1 MRPSRFA
8 SPLRSVRP
16 VRRLAVATATVL
28 AGALVLTACGSAESG
43 SDDAGAGLSV
53 GSAYMP
59 QPVSDSMA
67 AGFLVITNKGAAG
80 DVLTRVT
87 SDVAGDVTVH
97 KTVGQTMEEA
107 ERLDIPAHGELV
119 LRSGG
124 DHLMFEQLKRKPREG
139 EKVSVQLHFA
149 KTSPIT
155 VEMPVKSATY
165 NPKTGH

>member
-1 MRPSRFA
+1 MRSGGSA
-8 SPLRSVRP
+8 RSVR
-16 VRRLAVATATVL
+16 RLSVATAAAL
-28 AGALVLTACGSAESG
+28 AGALALSGCGSSDSG
-43 SDDAGAGLSV
+43 DSSDTAGLAV
-53 GSAYMP
+53 GAAYMP

-87 SDVAGDVTVH
+87 SEVAGDVTMH

-107 ERLDIPAHGELV
+107 QRLDIPAHGELV
-119 LRSGG
+119 LQSGG

-139 EKVSVQLHFA
+139 EEVSVRLHFA

-155 VEMPVKSATY
+155 IEMPVKSATY

>member
-1 MRPSRFA
+1 MRH
-8 SPLRSVRP
+8 L
-16 VRRLAVATATVL
+16 ATATAAVI
-28 AGALVLTACGSAESG
+28 AGALALTGCGSSDSG
-43 SDDAGAGLSV
+43 DSSDGAGLTV

-80 DVLTRVT
+80 DALTRVT
-87 SDVAGDVTVH
+87 SDVAGEVTVH
-97 KTVGQTMEEA
+97 RTVGQTMEEA

-119 LRSGG
+119 LQSGG
-124 DHLMFEQLKRKPREG
+124 NHLMFEQLKRKPREG

>member
-1 MRPSRFA
+1 M
-8 SPLRSVRP
+8 
-16 VRRLAVATATVL
+16 RRLSVATAAAL
-28 AGALVLTACGSAESG
+28 AGALALAGCGSSDSG
-43 SDDAGAGLSV
+43 DGSALSV
-53 GSAYMP
+53 GAAYMP

-67 AGFLVITNKGAAG
+67 AGFLVISNKGAAR
-80 DVLTRVT
+80 DTLTRVT
-87 SDVAGDVTVH
+87 SEVAGEVTVH

>member
-1 MRPSRFA
+1 M
-8 SPLRSVRP
+8 
-16 VRRLAVATATVL
+16 RRLPLVTAAVL
-28 AGALVLTACGSAESG
+28 AGALALTACGSSDSG
-43 SDDAGAGLSV
+43 SDDGAGLSV

-59 QPVSDSMA
+59 QPVSDTMA

-87 SDVAGDVTVH
+87 SEVAGEVTVH

-107 ERLDIPAHGELV
+107 KSLDIPAHGELV
-119 LRSGG
+119 LQSGG
-124 DHLMFEQLKRKPREG
+124 DHLMFEQLKRKPLEG
-139 EKVSVQLHFA
+139 EKVAVQLHFA

>member
-1 MRPSRFA
+1 M
-8 SPLRSVRP
+8 
-16 VRRLAVATATVL
+16 ATATVL
-28 AGALVLTACGSAESG
+28 AGALALTGCGSSESG
-43 SDDAGAGLSV
+43 NPSDGAGLSV

-80 DVLTRVT
+80 DALTRVT
-87 SDVAGDVTVH
+87 SDVAGEITVH

-107 ERLDIPAHGELV
+107 GRLDIPAHGELV

-124 DHLMFEQLKRKPREG
+124 DHLMFEQLKRKPKEG

>member
-1 MRPSRFA
+1 M
-8 SPLRSVRP
+8 RSVR
-16 VRRLAVATATVL
+16 RLSVATAAAL
-28 AGALVLTACGSAESG
+28 AGALALAGCGSSDSG
-43 SDDAGAGLSV
+43 GSSDTAGLAV
-53 GSAYMP
+53 GAAYMP

-87 SDVAGDVTVH
+87 SEVAGDVTMH

-107 ERLDIPAHGELV
+107 QRLDIPAHGELV
-119 LRSGG
+119 LESGG

-155 VEMPVKSATY
+155 IEMPVKSATY

>member
-1 MRPSRFA
+1 
-8 SPLRSVRP
+8 VRHP
-16 VRRLAVATATVL
+16 QQYRHLAVATAAVL
-28 AGALVLTACGSAESG
+28 AGALGLAGCGSSDSG
-43 SDDAGAGLSV
+43 NSGDSAGLSV

-67 AGFLVITNKGAAG
+67 AGFLIITNKGAAG

-87 SDVAGDVTVH
+87 SDIAGQVTVH

-107 ERLDIPAHGELV
+107 SRLDVPAHGELV
-119 LRSGG
+119 LQSGG
-124 DHLMFEQLKRKPREG
+124 NHLMFEQLKRKPREG
-139 EKVSVQLHFA
+139 EQVSVELRFA
-149 KTSPIT
+149 KSSPIT

>member
-1 MRPSRFA
+1 
-8 SPLRSVRP
+8 
-16 VRRLAVATATVL
+16 VRRLSVAAAAAV
-28 AGALVLTACGSAESG
+28 AGALALAGCGSSDSG
-43 SDDAGAGLSV
+43 DGSGLSV
-53 GSAYMP
+53 GAAYMP

-67 AGFLVITNKGAAG
+67 AGFLVITNKGATG
-80 DVLTRVT
+80 DTLTRVT
-87 SDVAGDVTVH
+87 SDVAGEVTVH

-119 LRSGG
+119 LRTGG

>member
-1 MRPSRFA
+1 MRSAGLPALTSA
-8 SPLRSVRP
+8 AL
-16 VRRLAVATATVL
+16 L
-28 AGALVLTACGSAESG
+28 AGALALTGCGSSDSG
-43 SDDAGAGLSV
+43 SDGDSAGAGLSV

-87 SDVAGDVTVH
+87 SDVAGEVTVH

-107 ERLDIPAHGELV
+107 ERLHIPAHGELV
-119 LRSGG
+119 LQSGG
-124 DHLMFEQLKRKPREG
+124 DHLMFEQLKRRPREG
-139 EKVSVQLHFA
+139 DKVAVQLHFA

>member
-1 MRPSRFA
+1 MS
-8 SPLRSVRP
+8 
-16 VRRLAVATATVL
+16 TATVL
-28 AGALVLTACGSAESG
+28 AGALALTGCGSSDSDG
-43 SDDAGAGLSV
+43 SSDDAGLSV

-67 AGFLVITNKGAAG
+67 AGYLVITNKGAA
-80 DVLTRVT
+80 DDDLTRVT
-87 SDVAGDVTVH
+87 SEVAGEVTVH
-97 KTVGQTMEEA
+97 RTVRQTMEEA

-119 LRSGG
+119 LQSGG

>member
-1 MRPSRFA
+1 MA
-8 SPLRSVRP
+8 
-16 VRRLAVATATVL
+16 L
-28 AGALVLTACGSAESG
+28 AGALALTACGSSDSG
-43 SDDAGAGLSV
+43 DSPDGAALFV

-67 AGFLVITNKGAAG
+67 AGFLVITNKGATD

-87 SDVAGDVTVH
+87 SDIAGEVTMH
-97 KTVGQTMEEA
+97 RTVGQTMEEA
-107 ERLDIPAHGELV
+107 QRLDIPAHGALV
-119 LRSGG
+119 LQSGA

-139 EKVSVQLHFA
+139 EKVSVLLHFA

-155 VEMPVKSATY
+155 VEMPVKPATY

>member
-1 MRPSRFA
+1 
-8 SPLRSVRP
+8 VRH
-16 VRRLAVATATVL
+16 VRLPALTTATLL
-28 AGALVLTACGSAESG
+28 AGALALTGCGSSDSG
-43 SDDAGAGLSV
+43 SDDDSAGAGAGLSV

-67 AGFLVITNKGAAG
+67 AGFLVITNNGAAG

-87 SDVAGDVTVH
+87 SDMAGDVTVH

-119 LRSGG
+119 LQSGG

-139 EKVSVQLHFA
+139 DKVAIQLHFA

>member
-1 MRPSRFA
+1 MT
-8 SPLRSVRP
+8 
-16 VRRLAVATATVL
+16 TAAAL
-28 AGALVLTACGSAESG
+28 AGAIALTGCGSSDSG
-43 SDDAGAGLSV
+43 DGAGLSV

-87 SDVAGDVTVH
+87 SEVSGEVTVH

-119 LRSGG
+119 LQSGG

>member
-1 MRPSRFA
+1 MRR
-8 SPLRSVRP
+8 VRQI
-16 VRRLAVATATVL
+16 AVATATVL
-28 AGALVLTACGSAESG
+28 TGALALTACGSSDSG
-43 SDDAGAGLSV
+43 DSSADAGLSV

-80 DVLTRVT
+80 DVLTHVT
-87 SDVAGDVTVH
+87 SDIAGDVTVH

-119 LRSGG
+119 LQSGG

-139 EKVSVQLHFA
+139 DKVAVQLHFA

>member
-1 MRPSRFA
+1 MRPT
-8 SPLRSVRP
+8 
-16 VRRLAVATATVL
+16 RRLSVATGAVL
-28 AGALVLTACGSAESG
+28 AGALALTGCGSSGSG
-43 SDDAGAGLSV
+43 SDDDSTGAGLSV

-87 SDVAGDVTVH
+87 SSVAGEVTVH
-97 KTVGQTMEEA
+97 RTVGQTMEEA
-107 ERLDIPAHGELV
+107 ERLDIPAHGELA

-124 DHLMFEQLKRKPREG
+124 DHLMFEQLKRRPREG
-139 EKVSVQLHFA
+139 EKISVQLHFA

>member
-1 MRPSRFA
+1 M
-8 SPLRSVRP
+8 
-16 VRRLAVATATVL
+16 RRLSVATAAAL
-28 AGALVLTACGSAESG
+28 AGALALAGCGSSDSG
-43 SDDAGAGLSV
+43 GSSDTAGLAV
-53 GSAYMP
+53 GAAYMP

-87 SDVAGDVTVH
+87 SEVAGDVTMH

-107 ERLDIPAHGELV
+107 QRLDIPAHGELV
-119 LRSGG
+119 LESGG

-155 VEMPVKSATY
+155 IEMPVKSATY